1 MTPPPAA
8 AATAS
13 LDMTDTASRRFRV
26 LLPVLAMLTAF
37 APLSIDM
44 YLPSFPML
52 TGALATDASRVQ
64 LTLSAFLLGFGLSPL
79 VYGPLADRFGRRP
92 TLMVAATLYIGAS
105 ALCAMATEIDQ
116 LIAFRFLQALG
127 AGGAPVIVRAIIRD
141 LYSHNEAART
151 MSLMMV
157 IVGAAPMLAPLIGG
171 VMLVEFGWRSIFWL
185 LSGFGLVCLG
195 LILLALRESLPPQYR
210 RPFAVRSTLAGYFS
224 LLTNAR
230 YLGFVLTG
238 SLLFAGMFAYLS
250 GSPFVFIELFGVS
263 ERMYG
268 VLFAVNVMGMVLT
281 ATVNSRL
288 VRRFGPRK
296 MLRAG
301 VVVVALTGV
310 ALLAVG
316 LSGFG
321 GLAGVMISLFPLF
334 CALSLVAPN
343 ATASALQDFPH
354 MAGTAS
360 ALAGSLQFGLG
371 ALSGAL
377 VGLWHDGTQLPMMV
391 TVGLCALASA
401 AIYLMLVVAR
411 ERAASRAR

>member
-1 MTPPPAA
+1 
-8 AATAS
+8 
-13 LDMTDTASRRFRV
+13 
-26 LLPVLAMLTAF
+26 
-37 APLSIDM
+37 
-44 YLPSFPML
+44 
-52 TGALATDASRVQ
+52 
-64 LTLSAFLLGFGLSPL
+64 
-79 VYGPLADRFGRRP
+79 
-92 TLMVAATLYIGAS
+92 
-105 ALCAMATEIDQ
+105 
-116 LIAFRFLQALG
+116 
-127 AGGAPVIVRAIIRD
+127 
-141 LYSHNEAART
+141 
-151 MSLMMV
+151 
-157 IVGAAPMLAPLIGG
+157 
-171 VMLVEFGWRSIFWL
+171 
-185 LSGFGLVCLG
+185 
-195 LILLALRESLPPQYR
+195 
-210 RPFAVRSTLAGYFS
+210 
-224 LLTNAR
+224 
-230 YLGFVLTG
+230 
-238 SLLFAGMFAYLS
+238 
-250 GSPFVFIELFGVS
+250 
-263 ERMYG
+263 
-268 VLFAVNVMGMVLT
+268 
-281 ATVNSRL
+281 
-288 VRRFGPRK
+288 GPRK

>member
-1 MTPPPAA
+1 MA
-8 AATAS
+8 
-13 LDMTDTASRRFRV
+13 DTAPRRFRI

-44 YLPSFPML
+44 YLPSFPTL
-52 TGALATDASRVQ
+52 AQAFATDAARVQ
-64 LTLSAFLLGFGLSPL
+64 LTLSAFLLGFGLAPL
-79 VYGPLADRFGRRP
+79 VYGPFADRFGRRP
-92 TLMVAATLYIGAS
+92 TLMVAAILYVGAS
-105 ALCAMATEIDQ
+105 ALCAVATDIDH
-116 LIAFRFLQALG
+116 LIALRFLQALG
-127 AGGAPVIVRAIIRD
+127 AGGGPVIVRAIIRD
-141 LYSHNEAART
+141 LYSHEDAART

-157 IVGAAPMLAPLIGG
+157 IVGAAPMLAPLLGG
-171 VMLVEFGWRSIFWL
+171 VLLVEFGWRSIFWL
-185 LSGFGLVCLG
+185 LAGFGLVCIV
-195 LILLALRESLPPQYR
+195 LIQLALRESLAPQLR
-210 RPFAVRSTLAGYFS
+210 RPLAFRTTLGGYWS

-263 ERMYG
+263 ERLYG
-268 VLFAVNVMGMVLT
+268 VLFAVNVAGMVLT

-288 VRRFGPRK
+288 VRRHGPRK

-301 VVVVALTGV
+301 VVIVAATGV
-310 ALLAVG
+310 GLLAVG
-316 LSGFG
+316 LSGIG
-321 GLAGVMISLFPLF
+321 GLPLMMVALFPLF

-343 ATASALQDFPH
+343 ATASALHDFPH

-360 ALAGSLQFGLG
+360 ALAGALQFGLG

-377 VGLWHDGTQLPMMV
+377 VGVWHDGTPLPMMV

-401 AIYLMLVVAR
+401 TLYLVLVGWR
-411 ERAASRAR
+411 EKRAAVLR

>member
-1 MTPPPAA
+1 MPD
-8 AATAS
+8 
-13 LDMTDTASRRFRV
+13 LASRRFRV

-52 TGALATDASRVQ
+52 ATALATDASRVQ
-64 LTLSAFLLGFGLSPL
+64 LTLSAFLLGFAISPL
-79 VYGPLADRFGRRP
+79 VYGPFADRFGRRP

-105 ALCAMATEIDQ
+105 ALCAMATEIDH
-116 LIAFRFLQALG
+116 LIALRFLQALG
-127 AGGAPVIVRAIIRD
+127 AGGGPVIVRAIIRD
-141 LYSHNEAART
+141 LYTPNEAART

-157 IVGAAPMLAPLIGG
+157 IVGVAPMLAPLIGSF
-171 VMLVEFGWRSIFWL
+171 MLVELGWRSIFWL
-185 LSGFGLVCLG
+185 LSGFGLVCLV
-195 LILLALRESLPPQYR
+195 LILSALRESLPLQYR
-210 RPFAVRSTLAGYFS
+210 RPLALRTTMGGYFS

-268 VLFAVNVMGMVLT
+268 VLFAVNVMCMVLP

-288 VRRFGPRK
+288 VRRHGPRR

-301 VVVVALTGV
+301 VVVVAVTGV

-316 LSGFG
+316 ISGVG
-321 GLAGVMISLFPLF
+321 GLPLIMATLFPLF

-377 VGLWHDGTQLPMMV
+377 VGIWHDGTPLPMMV
-391 TVGLCALASA
+391 TVGLCALGSA
-401 AIYLMLVVAR
+401 TIYLLLVVRR
-411 ERAASRAR
+411 ERAQALAR

>member
-8 AATAS
+8 TATVS
-13 LDMTDTASRRFRV
+13 DMTDAAPRRFRI

-52 TGALATDASRVQ
+52 TQAFGTDASRVQ
-64 LTLSAFLLGFGLSPL
+64 LTLSAFLLGIGLSPL
-79 VYGPLADRFGRRP
+79 VYGPFADRFGRRP

-105 ALCAMATEIDQ
+105 VLCALATEIDH
-116 LIAFRFLQALG
+116 LIALRFLQALG

-141 LYSHNEAART
+141 LYSHEEAART

-157 IVGAAPMLAPLIGG
+157 IVGAAPMLAPLVGG
-171 VMLVEFGWRSIFWL
+171 VLLTEFGWRSIFWV
-185 LSGFGLVCLG
+185 LSGFGIVCIV
-195 LILLALRESLPPQYR
+195 LIQVALRESLPPHYR
-210 RPFAVRSTLAGYFS
+210 RPLAFGTTIGGYGA
-224 LLTNAR
+224 LLINAR

-238 SLLFAGMFAYLS
+238 ALLFAGMFAYLS

-263 ERMYG
+263 ERFYG
-268 VLFAVNVMGMVLT
+268 VLFTINVAGMVIT
-281 ATVNSRL
+281 ATINSRL
-288 VRRFGPRK
+288 VRRYGPRK

-301 VVVVALTGV
+301 VIIVALTGI
-310 ALLAVG
+310 ALLIVG
-316 LSGFG
+316 ISGVG
-321 GLAGVMISLFPLF
+321 GLPLMMITLFPLF

-371 ALSGAL
+371 AFSGAL
-377 VGLWHDGTQLPMMV
+377 VGIWHDGTPLPMMV

-401 AIYLMLVVAR
+401 TIYLFLVALP
-411 ERAASRAR
+411 ERRGVVRR